1 MAYFVS
7 DVLDLLPDEVDFF
20 SELAGVPPEVAVS
33 ELAALPSPE
42 DLDSDDSPVFDPFAA
57 DPLGLF
63 A

>member
-7 DVLDLLPDEVDFF
+7 DVLDLLPDEVGFF
-20 SELAGVPPEVAVS
+20 SELLEDPAGVAVS

-42 DLDSDDSPVFDPFAA
+42 DFDSDDSPVFDPFAA
-57 DPLGLF
+57 DPLELF